1 MLVSKIHLPRRTVLK
16 ALGATVG
23 LPLLDAMIPAGTA
36 LSRTAAAP
44 RPCLS
49 FVYFPH
55 GAVMDQWTPR
65 GEGTGLELS
74 PILAPLAPFRQ
85 QVTVVSGL
93 ANRSAIVPPVHAI
106 TPATWLSCIT
116 PRASPEPSAGVT
128 VDQLAAAQL
137 RSDTPF
143 DSIQVATEVAGGEGA
158 SDRVYGDAYVK
169 TISFRS
175 PTMPLPMEHDP
186 RKLFQR
192 LFSVS
197 EQDSAYHDRRSV
209 LDPVRRDAADLSR
222 KLGPRDR
229 ALLDDYLANV
239 RSIEQRVHAF
249 VPARPQSRDVSS
261 DIPTAFD
268 DHVRLMFDLI
278 ALAYEAGLTR
288 VSTFMMAAEVS
299 NQSYAFMGVPDS
311 FHALSHHGNSPAKL
325 ERLAKL
331 QTYNTALF
339 AEFVG
344 KLARMRAG
352 DGSMLD
358 HSLIMYG
365 SNMSNSNLHDHC
377 GLPLTL
383 VGGGCG
389 KLAGGRHLRCPERTP
404 LANLHVAL
412 LNKVGIPTSAF
423 ADSTAGLAAI

>member
-1 MLVSKIHLPRRTVLK
+1 MMLISKIHLPRRTVLK

-36 LSRTAAAP
+36 LSRTGAAP

-49 FVYFPH
+49 CVYFPH
-55 GAVMDQWTPR
+55 GAVMDRWIPR
-65 GEGTGLELS
+65 GEGTGLELA

-93 ANRSAIVPPVHAI
+93 VNRSAIAPPVHAI
-106 TPATWLSCIT
+106 TPATWLSCVT
-116 PRASPEPSAGVT
+116 PRPSPETWAGVT
-128 VDQLAAAQL
+128 VDQIVATQL
-137 RSDTPF
+137 RHDTPF
-143 DSIQVATEVAGGEGA
+143 DSIQVATEVVGGMGA
-158 SDRVYGDAYVK
+158 SDNLYGDAYVK

-175 PTMPLPMEHDP
+175 PTEPLAMEHDP
-186 RKLFQR
+186 RRLFQR

-197 EQDSAYHDRRSV
+197 SRDRRSV
-209 LDPVRRDAADLSR
+209 LDLVRRDAADLSR
-222 KLGPRDR
+222 KLGPADR

-239 RSIEQRVHAF
+239 RSIERRVHAF
-249 VPARPQSRDVSS
+249 VPARLELEQVSAE
-261 DIPTAFD
+261 IPTAFD
-268 DHVRLMFDLI
+268 EHVRLMFDLI
-278 ALAYEAGLTR
+278 ALAFEAGLTR
-288 VSTFMMAAEVS
+288 VATFMMAAEVS

-344 KLARMRAG
+344 RLARMRAG

-358 HSLIMYG
+358 HSLIVYG
-365 SNMSNSNLHDHC
+365 SNMSNSNLHDHS
-377 GLPLTL
+377 GLPLVL

-389 KLAGGRHLRCPERTP
+389 QLAGGRHLRSPERTP

-423 ADSTAGLAAI
+423 GDSTAELAI